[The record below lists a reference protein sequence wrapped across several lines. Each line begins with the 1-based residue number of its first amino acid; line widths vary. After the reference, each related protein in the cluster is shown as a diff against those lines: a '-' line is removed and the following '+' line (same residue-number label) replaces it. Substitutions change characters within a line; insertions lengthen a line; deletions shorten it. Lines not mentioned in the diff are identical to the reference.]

1 MTENIIKA
9 EKLYTPKEVEAM
21 NIAKINTL
29 ARWRMEGRELP
40 FIKAGTR
47 VLYAGKDILD
57 WIESNRVRPETA

>member
-1 MTENIIKA
+1 MNDELIKA

-21 NIAKINTL
+21 KIAKINTL

-57 WIESNRVRPETA
+57 WIEGNRFTPLTA

>member
-1 MTENIIKA
+1 MNENIIKA

-40 FIKAGTR
+40 FIKAGAR

-57 WIESNRVRPETA
+57 WIESNRVTPQTA